1 MKRIP
6 PSVRV
11 REELSE
17 LLREGTE
24 AHPLDALLTLSGRL
38 LLQEAL
44 EGELTAY
51 LGRAA
56 LPQGRR
62 GRPGWRNGYEP
73 RRLRTAEGALLVHLP
88 QVRGTEEPFRSRLA
102 EGLARGSARLEGLV
116 AQMYLRGLSTRDVE
130 AALREATGERVL
142 SRSAVSRVTES
153 LSADFEAF
161 RRRDLSALAVVYLFL
176 DALYLPLRQGSG
188 EKEGVLCAYGVLEDG
203 KKVLLGLALGSRESH
218 DAWLAFLH
226 DLAERGLKEP
236 LLVCS
241 DGNPGLR
248 RALREVFPRA
258 LKQRCQVHKMRNILA
273 KLPRQARAELKRL
286 VRRVFTAASFEEGL
300 RRDKS
305 LVARFKGRFP
315 SAMEA
320 LEKDLEE
327 SLAHLKCPREHH
339 RYLRTTNLLERL
351 IGEGRRRAKVIPRFP
366 GEQARLK
373 LLYATLVEASRAWRG
388 LPMTLKTLREMDRL
402 KGELFS
408 EKKLA
413 QTA

>member
-1 MKRIP
+1 MKKIP
-6 PSVRV
+6 PSRQV
-11 REELSE
+11 REELSRF
-17 LLREGTE
+17 LREGTE
-24 AHPLDALLTLSGRL
+24 GHPLDTLFTLSTRL
-38 LLQEAL
+38 MLQEAL
-44 EGELTAY
+44 EGELTGFR
-51 LGRAA
+51 GRARY
-56 LPQGRR
+56 RR
-62 GRPGWRNGYEP
+62 GGGRPGWRNGYEP
-73 RRLRTAEGALLVHLP
+73 RRLKTVEGSLLVHLP
-88 QVRGTEEPFRSRLA
+88 QARGTEEPFRSRLA
-102 EGLARGSARLEGLV
+102 EGLSRGSARLQGLV

-142 SRSAVSRVTES
+142 TRSAVSRVTES
-153 LSADFEAF
+153 LNADFEAF
-161 RRRDLSALAVVYLFL
+161 RRRDLSGLAVAYLFL
-176 DALYLPLRQGSG
+176 DALYLPLRQGSS

-218 DAWLAFLH
+218 DGWLAFLH
-226 DLAERGLKEP
+226 DLVERGLKEP

-248 RALREVFPRA
+248 RALKEVFPRA
-258 LKQRCQVHKMRNILA
+258 LKQRCQVHKMRNIIA
-273 KLPRQARAELKRL
+273 RLPRQARAEIKRL
-286 VRRVFTAASFEEGL
+286 VRRVFTAGSFEEGM
-300 RRDKS
+300 RRGKS
-305 LVARFKGRFP
+305 LIARFRGRFP
-315 SAMEA
+315 AAMEA

-366 GEQARLK
+366 GEQACLK
-373 LLYATLVEASRAWRG
+373 LLYATLVEASRTWRG
-388 LPMTLKTLREMDRL
+388 FPMTPKIAREMDRL

>member
-6 PSVRV
+6 PSRQI
-11 REELSE
+11 REELSRLIE
-17 LLREGTE
+17 EGTE

-51 LGRAA
+51 LGRAHY
-56 LPQGRR
+56 RR
-62 GRPGWRNGYEP
+62 GGGGRHGWRNGYEP
-73 RRLRTAEGALLVHLP
+73 RRLRTAEGSLLVHLP
-88 QVRGTEEPFRSRLA
+88 QVRGTGEPFRSRLA
-102 EGLARGSARLEGLV
+102 EGLARGSARLQELV

-142 SRSAVSRVTES
+142 TKSAVSRVTES
-153 LSADFEAF
+153 LNADFEAF
-161 RRRDLSALAVVYLFL
+161 RRRELSGLAAAYLFL
-176 DALYLPLRQGSG
+176 DALYLPLRQGSQ

-218 DAWLAFLH
+218 DGWLAFLH
-226 DLAERGLKEP
+226 DLVERGLKEP

-248 RALREVFPRA
+248 RALREVFPRS
-258 LKQRCQVHKMRNILA
+258 LKQRCQVHKMRNIIA
-273 KLPRQARAELKRL
+273 RLPRQARAEIKRL
-286 VRRVFTAASFEEGL
+286 VRRVFTAGSFEEGL
-300 RRDKS
+300 RRGRT
-305 LVARFKGRFP
+305 LIARFKGRFP
-315 SAMEA
+315 AAMEA

-351 IGEGRRRAKVIPRFP
+351 IGEGRRRTKVIPRFP
-366 GEQARLK
+366 GEQACLK
-373 LLYATLVEASRAWRG
+373 LLYATLVEASRTWRG
-388 LPMTLKTLREMDRL
+388 LPMTPRTLREMDRL